1 MLRRKILA
9 TINGTQIDL
18 MPTKGMREEAQRY
31 RDWKADGQAGG
42 TEVAARRATQILSGN
57 ELAPDVV
64 IAQAAWFARHE
75 VDKQGEGFSPG
86 EDGYPSNGR
95 VAWAAW
101 GGDPGQV
108 WSTKK
113 ADRIKEIRERAMSDE
128 SQVRAE
134 PGELSVG
141 DFVRWNSSG
150 GTAQGRIDRIERD
163 GTINVPDSD
172 FTVNGDEDDPAA
184 LITVYRETDEGNEPT
199 DVQVGHRFS
208 TLTKI
213 AALRSAS
220 TLYKRAG
227 ETKFEEQEDRVMQF
241 SFSSEYPV
249 ERGFGMEVLS
259 HEDGAA
265 DFARLNDGAPLL
277 FNHDMDRPI
286 GVVER
291 AYLDKDKKK
300 AFSRVR
306 FSRNAFAQEILT
318 DVKDG
323 IMRNVS
329 VGYRIKEMEERNNE
343 FVATSWEPYEISVV
357 SSGADPSVGFGRSLL
372 PATTIETEEALTA
385 DSAARVAPQSSPD
398 SENQMSTAPDINV
411 VRDEAS
417 KKAASAERN
426 RIRNIQELCSKHEM
440 RDLADQLIENGSSLD
455 VAREAVLEKI
465 GAKPVETVAPVD
477 LGQSVQERY
486 SMIDGVRAL
495 ITGDWSSH
503 GAGLVRELSQEV
515 ARTSGL
521 NATGERSFF
530 VPFSALSQRATYVT
544 SGATTG
550 GNLVATDLL
559 ADDFIEA
566 LRNSSPVVGL
576 GVRTLTGLV
585 GDVAIPRRSGVA
597 STYYLANET
606 TAITQSESTFDQISM
621 SPKNLA
627 ALSRY
632 SRQTLL
638 QATPGI
644 EELIRRDL
652 TDGINAAVD
661 SAVLNGSGSSGQPT
675 GIRNTSGIGSVAMGT
690 NGGAITME
698 KIVDLE
704 TEVTQDNAFGPNMA
718 YVTNAKVMGGL
729 KKLRAG
735 GSSATDGAFLYNTDL
750 QAVGRGPTPLTL
762 NGYPIAVT
770 NAVPSTLDKG
780 SSSGVCS
787 ALVAGDFS
795 QAMLGFYGNGLEIT
809 VGTDSDDFS
818 KALTSVRGIITFD
831 VAVRQATAFASIED
845 ITTA

>member
-1 MLRRKILA
+1 MA
-9 TINGTQIDL
+9 TINGTEIDL
-18 MPTKGMREEAQRY
+18 SPTAGMKEEAQRY
-31 RDWKADGQAGG
+31 RDWKADGKSGG
-42 TEVAARRATQILSGN
+42 TEVAARRATQILSGR

-108 WSTKK
+108 WATNK
-113 ADRIKEIRERAMSDE
+113 ADRIKEIRERTMSDE

-134 PGELSVG
+134 PDELSVG

-213 AALRSAS
+213 SALRSAPA
-220 TLYKRAG
+220 LYKRAG
-227 ETKFEEQEDRVMQF
+227 ETKFEEQEDRVMEF

-249 ERGFGMEVLS
+249 ERAFGMEVLS

-265 DFARLNDGAPLL
+265 DLGRLNDGAPLL

-300 AFSRVR
+300 GYSRVR
-306 FSRNAFAQEILT
+306 FSRNSFAQEILT

-323 IMRNVS
+323 VMRNIS

-343 FVATSWEPYEISVV
+343 FVATNWEPYEVSIVSVP
-357 SSGADPSVGFGRSLL
+357 ADPKIGVGRSLL
-372 PATTIETEEALTA
+372 PTTTIEKEEAPVA
-385 DSAARVAPQSSPD
+385 DSAARVAPQSSPE
-398 SENQMSTAPDINV
+398 SETQMSTAPDISV

-426 RIRNIQELCSKHEM
+426 RIRNIQELCGKHDM
-440 RDLADQLIENGSSLD
+440 RDLAEQLIDNGASLD

-477 LGQSVQERY
+477 LGQQVQERY
-486 SMIDGVRAL
+486 SLIDGVRAL

-521 NATGERSFF
+521 TATGERSFF

-606 TAITQSESTFDQISM
+606 TAITQSESTFDQVTM
-621 SPKNLA
+621 TPKNLA
-627 ALSRY
+627 ALSKY

-770 NAVPSTLDKG
+770 NAVPSNLTKG
-780 SSSGVCS
+780 SSSSVCS

-809 VGTDSDDFS
+809 VGSDQDDFS
-818 KALTSVRGIITFD
+818 KALQSVRGIITFD
-831 VAVRQATAFASIED
+831 VAVRQSSAFASIED

>member
-770 NAVPSTLDKG
+770 NAVPSNLTKG
-780 SSSGVCS
+780 SSSSVCS

-831 VAVRQATAFASIED
+831 VAVRQASAFASIED

>member
-1 MLRRKILA
+1 MA
-9 TINGTQIDL
+9 TIDGVEVNL
-18 MPTKGMREEAQRY
+18 MPTDGMREEAQRY
-31 RDWKADGQAGG
+31 RDWKAEGEAGG
-42 TEVAARRATQILSGN
+42 TEVAARRASQILSGD
-57 ELAPDVV
+57 ELSPDTV
-64 IAQAAWFARHE
+64 IAMSAWFARHE

-86 EDGYPSNGR
+86 DDAYPSRGR

-101 GGDPGQV
+101 GGDPGQT
-108 WSTKK
+108 WSTNK
-113 ADRIKEIRERAMSDE
+113 ADRIKKIRDRKMADDLE
-128 SQVRAE
+128 VRAE
-134 PGELSVG
+134 PGDLSRG
-141 DFVRWNSSG
+141 DFVQWDSSG
-150 GTAQGRIDRIERD
+150 GMAKGRIDRIERD
-163 GTINVPDSD
+163 GTINVPDSE

-184 LITVYRETDEGNEPT
+184 LITVYRETDEGWEAT

-213 AALRSAS
+213 EALRYAPQ
-220 TLYKRAG
+220 LYKRAG
-227 ETKFEEQEDRVMQF
+227 ETSFEQQEDRTFEF

-249 ERGFGMEVLS
+249 ERSFGLEVLS
-259 HEDGAA
+259 HESGAI
-265 DFARLNDGAPLL
+265 DLGRLNDGAPLL

-291 AYLDKDKKK
+291 AYLDEDKKK
-300 AFSRVR
+300 GVSKVR
-306 FSRNAFAQEILT
+306 FSRNAFAQEVLA

-323 IMRNVS
+323 IMRNIS
-329 VGYRIKEMEERNNE
+329 VGYRIKEMEERAGE
-343 FVATSWEPYEISVV
+343 FVATNWEPYEISVV
-357 SSGADPSVGFGRSLL
+357 SVPADPKIGVGRSLL
-372 PATTIETEEALTA
+372 ADPTIDQGSADEAQP
-385 DSAARVAPQSSPD
+385 AARVAPLNNPV
-398 SENQMSTAPDINV
+398 SEEQMSTAPDISV
-411 VRDEAS
+411 VREEAS
-417 KKAASAERN
+417 KKAASAERS

-440 RDLADQLIENGSSLD
+440 RELADQLIENGSSID
-455 VAREAVLEKI
+455 VAREAVLERI
-465 GAKPVETVAPVD
+465 GAKPVETVAPVE
-477 LGQSVQERY
+477 LNQRTQERY
-486 SMIDGVRAL
+486 SVLDGVRAL

-521 NATGERSFF
+521 KVTGARSFF
-530 VPFSALSQRATYVT
+530 VPFSALTQRATYVT

-566 LRNSSPVVGL
+566 LRNSSPVIGL

-597 STYYLANET
+597 STYYLSSET
-606 TAITQSESTFDQISM
+606 TAITQSESTFDQIAM

-627 ALSRY
+627 ELSKY

-661 SAVLNGSGSSGQPT
+661 SAVLYGSGSSGQPT

-690 NGGAITME
+690 NGGALTLE
-698 KIVDLE
+698 KVVDLE

-735 GSSATDGAFLYNTDL
+735 GSTTGDGSFLYNADL
-750 QAVGRGPTPLTL
+750 TAIGRGPTPLTL

-770 NAVPSTLDKG
+770 NAVPSNLTKG
-780 SSSGVCS
+780 TSSGVCS

-795 QAMLGFYGNGLEIT
+795 QAMIGFYGNGLEIT
-809 VGTDSDDFS
+809 VGEDQDDFS
-818 KALTSVRGIITFD
+818 KMLQSVRGVVTFD
-831 VAVRQATAFASIED
+831 VAVRQASAFASIED
-845 ITTA
+845 ITT